1 VLALVTGATGFIGA
15 NLVEAL
21 AQRGWQVRA
30 LHRASSS
37 LKALAGL
44 AYEPAIGD
52 VTEPASLAAAMRVA
66 GAETWPGQIAT
77 LPYTLTNL
85 GQQTMNNLTV
95 RLSVLQ
101 GPWSLNGI
109 SAQNGPLTLTLPAGA
124 VTPGEHGR
132 SYQVQ
137 PFAPLPYGSELITV
151 TVELLLNGEVWQVEQ
166 AQVRVRAPDFRSST
180 LSVIGQQEFVHDVLT
195 YTWRLR
201 NTGDADAIGAQ
212 AVVTLPEDTRFE
224 FREVLSVSSGAVL
237 WDGSNKRLI
246 WQGDLPMGSEVVI
259 TFRAQASFGLP
270 RSTLAS
276 PFEVTHTWRPTHTG
290 QAQYDYPYRVYF
302 MIVHKNAP

>member
-1 VLALVTGATGFIGA
+1 MLALVTGATGFIGA

-95 RLSVLQ
+95 RLSVPQ

-137 PFAPLPYGSELITV
+137 PFAPLPYGSELITM
-151 TVELLLNGEVWQVEQ
+151 TVELLLNGEVWQVE
-166 AQVRVRAPDFRSST
+166 
-180 LSVIGQQEFVHDVLT
+180 
-195 YTWRLR
+195 
-201 NTGDADAIGAQ
+201 
-212 AVVTLPEDTRFE
+212 
-224 FREVLSVSSGAVL
+224 
-237 WDGSNKRLI
+237 
-246 WQGDLPMGSEVVI
+246 
-259 TFRAQASFGLP
+259 
-270 RSTLAS
+270 
-276 PFEVTHTWRPTHTG
+276 
-290 QAQYDYPYRVYF
+290 
-302 MIVHKNAP
+302 

>member
-1 VLALVTGATGFIGA
+1 
-15 NLVEAL
+15 
-21 AQRGWQVRA
+21 
-30 LHRASSS
+30 
-37 LKALAGL
+37 
-44 AYEPAIGD
+44 
-52 VTEPASLAAAMRVA
+52 MRVA

-95 RLSVLQ
+95 RLSVPQ

-137 PFAPLPYGSELITV
+137 PFAPLPYGSELITM

-290 QAQYDYPYRVYF
+290 QAQYDYPYRLYI
-302 MIVHKNAP
+302 MIVRRNAQ